1 MDAEQIKAMSLVAK
15 TLSGQAIE
23 LIEKGQYVEG
33 HHLMRQAVEA
43 GRKCR
48 QLIQQPKIEQALTQ
62 FEQVN

>member
-1 MDAEQIKAMSLVAK
+1 MDIEQIKALSLAAK

-23 LIEKGQYVEG
+23 LIEKGHYVEG
-33 HHLMRQAVEA
+33 HNLMRQAVEA

-62 FEQVN
+62 FEQA